1 MDHRV
6 TPGAL
11 KERYDA
17 ATTDLDPPFAGV
29 DLDAFRANAA
39 VPAYRGEGQDFR

>member
-17 ATTDLDPPFAGV
+17 AMADLDPPFVVV
-29 DLDAFRANAA
+29 DLNAFRANAA
-39 VPAYRGEGQDFR
+39 VPTYRGEG